1 MSGHSKWANTKHR
14 KGAQDAKRGKMFTKL
29 AKEIAVAAR
38 MGGGDPEANPRLRA
52 GIVSAR
58 AVKMPKYNLARA
70 IKNGIG
76 GLEGVN
82 YEEITYE
89 GYGPGGVAVLVDC
102 LTDNRNRTVGEVR
115 FFFGKSGGNLGET
128 GCVSYM
134 FDKKGSI
141 LVEKGAID
149 EEKLLE
155 LALEAGAED
164 MIDDGEIFQV
174 VTAIEEFNAV
184 REALEKAGVA
194 FVEASLTMIPK
205 NTIEVAEEKTAISL
219 MKLIDNLEDF
229 DDVQKVHANFDI
241 PDELMEKIS

>member
-29 AKEIAVAAR
+29 TKEIAVAAR

-52 GIVSAR
+52 GNMGAT
-58 AVKMPKYNLARA
+58 A
-70 IKNGIG
+70 
-76 GLEGVN
+76 
-82 YEEITYE
+82 
-89 GYGPGGVAVLVDC
+89 
-102 LTDNRNRTVGEVR
+102 
-115 FFFGKSGGNLGET
+115 
-128 GCVSYM
+128 CVSYM
-134 FDKKGSI
+134 FYKKRSL
-141 LVEKGAID
+141 LVEKGTMD

-164 MIDDGEIFQV
+164 MVDDGDIFQV
-174 VTAIEEFNAV
+174 LTAVEDFNPV
-184 REALEKAGVA
+184 REALEKAGVP
-194 FVEASLTMIPK
+194 FVEASISMIPK
-205 NTIEVAEEKTAISL
+205 NIVEVAEEKTAISL